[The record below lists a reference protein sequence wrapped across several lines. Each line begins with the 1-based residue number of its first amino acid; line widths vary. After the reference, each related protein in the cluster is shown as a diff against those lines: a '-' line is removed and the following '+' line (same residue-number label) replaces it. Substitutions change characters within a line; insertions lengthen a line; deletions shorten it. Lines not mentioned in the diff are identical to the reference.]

1 MLVQYVPIKSRKRL
15 DCDVFHILATYA
27 GHVREVTD
35 TKTAGHKMAALR
47 VLFLS
52 LSSVDFFL
60 FSSANR
66 MRNQEQNCCPF
77 VLHS

>member
-1 MLVQYVPIKSRKRL
+1 MLVQSVPMKSRKRL
-15 DCDVFHILATYA
+15 DCDVFHILAAYA
-27 GHVREVTD
+27 GHVRELAD

-52 LSSVDFFL
+52 LSSVCFF
-60 FSSANR
+60 FSK
-66 MRNQEQNCCPF
+66 QNEKSRAKTAVYF